1 MTDESLSYEIY
12 GLVGL
17 IRINR
22 PEKLGAFTLPM
33 IDKWASALT
42 TAKEDDA
49 VRAVVLT
56 GTGRGFCTGVDL
68 DEIDA
73 AGASPI
79 AGKRLLTEHVY
90 KVVHAVEDLD
100 KPLICAVNG
109 LDRRRNGHGAHV

>member
-79 AGKRLLTEHVY
+79 AGKRLLTEHVEGLQPQRGRR
-90 KVVHAVEDLD
+90 KFFPVPAPAPEIAGRGVE
-100 KPLICAVNG
+100 AS
-109 LDRRRNGHGAHV
+109 A